1 MRDRIWNELTQTY
14 HDTEYLR
21 IYAKFQSGIN
31 RLYNVLILIFSSAGI
46 LGWQI
51 TKNFPLVVCIITA
64 GLSLMKLVSPFFLMN
79 SKDQRKLDDYHQA
92 LCDYYHRLEKFWFKM
107 EGRKIPDEEVTDRFY
122 KLEIKGSALTKK
134 FKDLDIMDIWFLK
147 KRARKESVSYT
158 NRVFNSNYE

>member
-31 RLYNVLILIFSSAGI
+31 RLYNVLILTFSSAGI
-46 LGWQI
+46 LGWQV

-79 SKDQRKLDDYHQA
+79 SKDQRKLDDYHHA
-92 LCDYYHRLEKFWFKM
+92 LCDYYQKLEKFWFKM
-107 EGRKIPDEEVTDRFY
+107 EDNKVPDDEITDRFY
-122 KLEIKGSALTKK
+122 KLEMKGSALTKK
-134 FKDLDIMDIWFLK
+134 FKDLDIMDIWFLR
-147 KRARKESVSYT
+147 KRARKEFISYT